1 MEGGRIFNCFSKTY
15 KVTARKKLSISGRFA
30 DLDVGN
36 SITIQIWPADSHVGI
51 SYADNKGQKHE
62 FEGYQG
68 QITRS
73 LENFDLEEE

>member
-1 MEGGRIFNCFSKTY
+1 MEGGRIFNCFSKAY

-36 SITIQIWPADSHVGI
+36 SITIQIWPADSHV
-51 SYADNKGQKHE
+51 SVAFVDNKGQMHE
-62 FEGYQG
+62 FEGYQA
-68 QITRS
+68 QIRRS